1 MYRQF
6 FGEKYGKKFGN
17 FGWKTYHNIYH
28 VKGPNIRY
36 VDEIWIMYPNVFIHE
51 WHEVLW
57 EKV

>member
-1 MYRQF
+1 M
-6 FGEKYGKKFGN
+6 EKIGN

-57 EKV
+57 EKVQ